1 MGGAQAT
8 APDLKHI
15 GPIDPDA
22 STLNQFLNRW
32 PYARLRMFSWT
43 AERLRL
49 TATTLLKTMIDP
61 HTPASVKVR
70 AAEAIFNHAA
80 KAIEIED
87 IEARVSEL
95 ERATEV
101 SKRGQG

>member
-1 MGGAQAT
+1 
-8 APDLKHI
+8 
-15 GPIDPDA
+15 
-22 STLNQFLNRW
+22 
-32 PYARLRMFSWT
+32 
-43 AERLRL
+43 
-49 TATTLLKTMIDP
+49 MIDP

-70 AAEAIFNHAA
+70 VAEAIFNHAA

-87 IEARVSEL
+87 IEARLSEL